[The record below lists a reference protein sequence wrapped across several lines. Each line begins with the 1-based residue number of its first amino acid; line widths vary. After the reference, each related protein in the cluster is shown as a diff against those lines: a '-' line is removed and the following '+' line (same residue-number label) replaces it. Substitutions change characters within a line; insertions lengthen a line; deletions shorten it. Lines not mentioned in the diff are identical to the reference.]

1 VENIHIDKVKEGAFM
16 NKYGQMD
23 IFDFLPNPVYNPI
36 FDFLSSYGT
45 GFVGGRERIAK
56 YWNEPHNKKERAN
69 FLKSE
74 YGVGGFSAWGFMQ
87 KEPNKVYS
95 GSTLGGKISIGYT
108 DQDLNRV
115 DMIITFEQLAD
126 SVSEMISA
134 GIFPHVK

>member
-1 VENIHIDKVKEGAFM
+1 M

-56 YWNEPHNKKERAN
+56 YWDEPHNKKERAN

>member
-1 VENIHIDKVKEGAFM
+1 M

-56 YWNEPHNKKERAN
+56 YWDKPHNKKERAN

>member
-1 VENIHIDKVKEGAFM
+1 M

-36 FDFLSSYGT
+36 FDFLSYYGT

>member
-1 VENIHIDKVKEGAFM
+1 M

>member
-1 VENIHIDKVKEGAFM
+1 M

-36 FDFLSSYGT
+36 FDFLNTYGT
-45 GFVGGRERIAK
+45 GFTGGWGRIVK
-56 YWNEPHNKKERAN
+56 YWGEPHTKKERAK
-69 FLKSE
+69 FLRSE
-74 YGVGGFSAWGFMQ
+74 YGVGGFSAWAAT
-87 KEPNKVYS
+87 KKPNKVYS

-134 GIFPHVK
+134 GIFPAR

>member
-1 VENIHIDKVKEGAFM
+1 M

-36 FDFLSSYGT
+36 FDFLSTYGT
-45 GFVGGRERIAK
+45 GFTGGRERIVK
-56 YWNEPHNKKERAN
+56 YWGEPHTKKERAN

-74 YGVGGFSAWGFMQ
+74 YGVGGFSAWGFIQ

-126 SVSEMISA
+126 SVSEMIST

>member
-1 VENIHIDKVKEGAFM
+1 M

-134 GIFPHVK
+134 GIFSHVK